1 MLQSCRILHC
11 CTKCEISVNIQV
23 ISVGGGKYGHK
34 IPPQLSS
41 TIFSDVQKC
50 ARDRLEK
57 KWIPI
62 FMRSPEFR
70 KRHADLYDLDD
81 KIRKVCV

>member
-1 MLQSCRILHC
+1 MLQALMNCRIHYC
-11 CTKCEISVNIQV
+11 YTKNSVNIQV
-23 ISVGGGKYGHK
+23 ISVGGGKYGQK

-50 ARDRLEK
+50 ARDRLEE

-62 FMRSPEFR
+62 FMRSLEFR

-81 KIRKVCV
+81 RIRKVM

>member
-1 MLQSCRILHC
+1 MYGQKIL
-11 CTKCEISVNIQV
+11 
-23 ISVGGGKYGHK
+23 
-34 IPPQLSS
+34 PLLSS
-41 TIFSDVQKC
+41 PIFSDVKKC

-70 KRHADLYDLDD
+70 KRHAYWGDGRRAS
-81 KIRKVCV
+81 IRVCVSDIYTFTPLYLTDCRAC